1 MKTIIKYLVFRIYK
15 MALAEQ
21 ESIPV
26 LPNFLIILSI
36 FEVISAGCFALYFKY
51 FIRTFEF
58 SLTPFTSVIAFVL
71 IMLLNYLIFVKTNY
85 HEKIYNEYSNS
96 SPFSKLL
103 GNIIFIG
110 YIVLVFILLAFSVYF
125 HQNK

>member
-51 FIRTFEF
+51 FIKTFEF
-58 SLTPFTSVIAFVL
+58 SLTLFTSVIAFVL
-71 IMLLNYLIFVKTNY
+71 ILNYLIFVKTNF
-85 HEKIYNEYSNS
+85 HEKIYNEYTNL
-96 SPFSKLL
+96 SPFSKLI

-110 YIVLVFILLAFSVYF
+110 YIVLVFILLAFSVYL